1 MKDITTLLNASRIT
15 AASLLVFGLASAGAT
30 AGPACARATRP

>member
-1 MKDITTLLNASRIT
+1 MKDITTLLNAGRIT

-30 AGPACARATRP
+30 VGPACARATRP